1 MNMGTQEW
9 VLLGLVLVLP
19 LVVAVAVTLW
29 TLEQAIKRNRKN
41 RPDRAARR
49 VSEPVAE
56 TAVVTAGAD
65 SVRQNDHHHQD
76 HGRAEPEETTPAAI
90 DPTPAP
96 ADSGPSGD
104 SGSDGGTSTD

>member
-56 TAVVTAGAD
+56 TAVMTAGSESARED
-65 SVRQNDHHHQD
+65 DRLHQD
-76 HGRAEPEETTPAAI
+76 HGRAEQEDRTPAAT

-96 ADSGPSGD
+96 TDSGPSGD